1 MIVNLQHR
9 RVLCKNIN
17 IKYENY
23 YRKMK
28 TKTVTQRHE
37 RYLLEKIIAVVG
49 GEYTDCSCC
58 LHFGDVVHVT
68 KLVVWTSMS
77 VGVEI
82 GMLEC
87 SPRGGDMVN
96 NVLCTND
103 VCFHC
108 TKLLYVVLIQLK

>member
-49 GEYTDCSCC
+49 GE
-58 LHFGDVVHVT
+58 
-68 KLVVWTSMS
+68 
-77 VGVEI
+77 
-82 GMLEC
+82 
-87 SPRGGDMVN
+87 
-96 NVLCTND
+96 
-103 VCFHC
+103 
-108 TKLLYVVLIQLK
+108 